1 MSRQTPNTADN
12 QKAGTIE
19 EWKLLKDIFDTK
31 WGKGKMIE
39 VDPYEQK
46 GDMRKIAREVRESL
60 HEGKTYFDSS
70 VFLAEIED
78 MFISSG
84 ADSDE
89 FARSFVEYCDD
100 VSKEHPDKKTSI
112 DMIKDNFDNY
122 IRNEEMNGRYP
133 TTEDL
138 KDKMEELIHMFMIE
152 D

>member
-1 MSRQTPNTADN
+1 M
-12 QKAGTIE
+12 
-19 EWKLLKDIFDTK
+19 
-31 WGKGKMIE
+31 
-39 VDPYEQK
+39 
-46 GDMRKIAREVRESL
+46 
-60 HEGKTYFDSS
+60 
-70 VFLAEIED
+70 
-78 MFISSG
+78 
-84 ADSDE
+84 
-89 FARSFVEYCDD
+89 EYCDD